1 MLITPFITI
10 SAGTV
15 QQLTQATAKSLTP
28 AVAAQ
33 IQLFR
38 QQALK
43 HQQQQQLRA
52 QQQRLQGVAVTGVSV
67 STVASCF
74 A

>member
-1 MLITPFITI
+1 MYLEILYT

-15 QQLTQATAKSLTP
+15 QQLTTTAKSLTP
-28 AVAAQ
+28 AQAAQ

-43 HQQQQQLRA
+43 HQQQQQIRA
-52 QQQRLQGVAVTGVSV
+52 QQQRLQGVAVSV
-67 STVASCF
+67 SAVP
-74 A
+74 